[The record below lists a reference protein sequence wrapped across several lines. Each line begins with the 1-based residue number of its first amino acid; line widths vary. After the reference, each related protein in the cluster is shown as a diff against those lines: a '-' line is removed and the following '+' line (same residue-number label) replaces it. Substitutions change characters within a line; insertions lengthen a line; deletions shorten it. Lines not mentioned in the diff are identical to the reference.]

1 MILFLLLIFFSLLS
15 LVLLLFYFRSTENS
29 RLDYNALQN
38 LLSDQEKAYYID
50 EYKKI
55 LAAKIIYER
64 MVSDDKSELEV
75 AREVIKSRRE
85 K

>member
-1 MILFLLLIFFSLLS
+1 MILLLLLIFFSLLS
-15 LVLLLFYFRSTENS
+15 LVLLVFYLRYSENT

-38 LLSDQEKAYYID
+38 LLNDQEKAYYID

-55 LAAKIIYER
+55 LTAKIVFEH
-64 MVSDDKSELEV
+64 MSDGKSELEI

-85 K
+85 R